1 MSNLKFTQYFHTL
14 RTRVDRQSIKIEW
27 IEETILGPIKETI
40 QADGR
45 IRRWA
50 KIVEMENRVLR
61 VVLLSDGETVHNAFF
76 DRSFKESV

>member
-1 MSNLKFTQYFHTL
+1 M
-14 RTRVDRQSIKIEW
+14 EW
-27 IEETILGPIKETI
+27 IEQTVLNPIKETI

-50 KIVEMENRVLR
+50 KIAEMENRVLR

-76 DRSFKESV
+76 DRTFKESV

>member
-1 MSNLKFTQYFHTL
+1 LKFTQYFLTL
-14 RTRVDRQSIKIEW
+14 SNRADRANIKTEW
-27 IEETILGPIKETI
+27 IAETIQRPIKEVI

-50 KIVEMENRVLR
+50 KIPEMENRVLR

-76 DRSFKESV
+76 DRSFKDLI